1 MGKAIARTFAD
12 VALWPPSLL
21 HYYEE
26 RMGKLPTNKE
36 RVKVLYY
43 TYNIKELHVHR
54 KKHVGTYDAINSGCC
69 TSSTQNFGDSDDH
82 KPA

>member
-1 MGKAIARTFAD
+1 MGRAIARTFAD

-26 RMGKLPTNKE
+26 RTGNYQLTE

-54 KKHVGTYDAINSGCC
+54 KRHVGTYDAINSGCC
-69 TSSTQNFGDSDDH
+69 TSLTQNFGDSDDH
-82 KPA
+82 KLA